1 MLPTQVTNPIFN
13 GFAYIN
19 DTIKQIN
26 ESTVSTTPPTIV
38 IKYYYDIPIGSNV
51 TVPLTIRTPANLA
64 TYSPITLSVVNTA
77 KTY

>member
-1 MLPTQVTNPIFN
+1 M
-13 GFAYIN
+13 
-19 DTIKQIN
+19 
-26 ESTVSTTPPTIV
+26 